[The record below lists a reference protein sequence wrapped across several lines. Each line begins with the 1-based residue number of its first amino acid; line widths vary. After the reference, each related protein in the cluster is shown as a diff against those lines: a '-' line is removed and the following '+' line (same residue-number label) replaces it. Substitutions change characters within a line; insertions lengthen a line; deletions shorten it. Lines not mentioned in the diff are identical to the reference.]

1 MILDVQE
8 ILKVD
13 GAKIQ
18 VNCEIEPSAELL
30 KSDMAFLEVSFSG
43 ELENIGGVLELRGD
57 VKGKFTVPCARC
69 MKETEQSFAA
79 EVFETLAKEDA
90 EISDRD
96 AIIPF
101 TGTSVDL
108 GVAIWPSIVLTL
120 DSKYLCQP
128 DCKGLCI
135 HCGADL
141 NESPCDCKDD
151 DIDPRLAGL
160 ADLLQ

>member
-8 ILKVD
+8 ILKAD
-13 GAKIQ
+13 GAKIP
-18 VNCEIEPSAELL
+18 VKCEIEPSAELL
-30 KSDMAFLEVSFSG
+30 KSDMTFSEVLFSG

-69 MKETEQSFAA
+69 MKETEQSFEA

-101 TGTSVDL
+101 AGTSVDL
-108 GVAIWPSIVLTL
+108 GEAVWPSIVLTL

-128 DCKGLCI
+128 ECKGLCI

>member
-13 GAKIQ
+13 GTKIP
-18 VNCEIEPSAELL
+18 VSGDIELSAELL
-30 KSDMAFLEVSFSG
+30 KSDVTFSKVSFSG

-57 VKGKFTVPCARC
+57 VQGKFTVPCARC
-69 MKETEQSFAA
+69 MKETEQSFMAKV
-79 EVFETLAKEDA
+79 EETLAKEDA

-96 AIIPF
+96 AVIPF
-101 TGTSVDL
+101 AGTSVDL
-108 GVAIWPSIVLTL
+108 AMAVWPSIVLTL

-141 NESPCDCKDD
+141 NENPCNCKDD

>member
-1 MILDVQE
+1 M
-8 ILKVD
+8 
-13 GAKIQ
+13 
-18 VNCEIEPSAELL
+18 
-30 KSDMAFLEVSFSG
+30 SFSG

-57 VKGKFTVPCARC
+57 VIGKFTVPCARC
-69 MKETEQSFAA
+69 MKVTEQSFSAK
-79 EVFETLAKEDA
+79 VDETLAKDDA
-90 EISDRD
+90 QVSDRD
-96 AIIPF
+96 AVIPF

-108 GVAIWPSIVLTL
+108 GTAVWPAIVLTL

-141 NESPCDCKDD
+141 NENPCDCKEV